1 MTRQRPEDAD
11 TNPFPAPNLEIKAMV
26 GCADATTDADLPH
39 RVPQPAREHAVLFA
53 VTGPEQ
59 GSVFP
64 LHSLSTRI
72 GRDGDLDVNLSDDAV
87 SRHHARLTLGRDGT
101 HVEDLGSS
109 NGSFV
114 NEERIEGRC
123 QLADGDHL
131 RVGNTILKFSML
143 DELEQHALTTL
154 FGLTLRDP
162 LTGAYNRRYLATQ
175 LRSELAFAAR
185 RSAPLSLLLVDID
198 HFKLVNDTYGHQVG
212 DVVLRL
218 VATSIQRTLRPYD
231 VLCRFG
237 GEEFVVIAR
246 DTSERNAQIL
256 AERIRQRIEDLPLE
270 LGQKQASVTV
280 SVGLICAHPE
290 VPLSDGTALLLAVD
304 AALYGAKAA
313 GRNRVMCGPPEV
325 SAHMQ

>member
-1 MTRQRPEDAD
+1 
-11 TNPFPAPNLEIKAMV
+11 
-26 GCADATTDADLPH
+26 
-39 RVPQPAREHAVLFA
+39 
-53 VTGPEQ
+53 
-59 GSVFP
+59 
-64 LHSLSTRI
+64 
-72 GRDGDLDVNLSDDAV
+72 
-87 SRHHARLTLGRDGT
+87 
-101 HVEDLGSS
+101 VEDLGSS

-123 QLADGDHL
+123 RLADGDHL

-143 DELEQHALTTL
+143 DALEEHALTTL
-154 FGLTLRDP
+154 FDLTVRDP
-162 LTGAYNRRYLATQ
+162 LTGAYNRRYFATQ

-185 RSAPLSLLLVDID
+185 RRAPLSLLLVDID

-218 VATSIQRTLRPYD
+218 VASSIQRTLRPYD

-256 AERIRQRIEDLPLE
+256 AERIRQRIEVLPLE
-270 LGQKQASVTV
+270 LGQRPASVTV

-290 VPLSDGTALLLAVD
+290 VPLSDGAALLLAVD

-313 GRNRVMCGPPEV
+313 GRNRVMCGPAEV
-325 SAHMQ
+325 SAPMH